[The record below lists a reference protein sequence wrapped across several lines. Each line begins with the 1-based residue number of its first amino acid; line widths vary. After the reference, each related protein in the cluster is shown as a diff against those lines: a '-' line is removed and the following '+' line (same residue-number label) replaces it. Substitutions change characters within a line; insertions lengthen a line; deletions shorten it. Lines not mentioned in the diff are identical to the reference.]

1 MAKDRERRTAQILYV
16 DQNLTAKDVAERVG
30 VSEKTIGDW
39 VEKYQWKALRDAK
52 NNSPAKRIN
61 NIKQIISNMSD
72 EWLDVDRQVKK
83 LERDGGDPKEIAEL
97 RTRIKGIDDAVSK
110 WNKTLE
116 SIEKDA
122 NVSLSTYL
130 YVMEDVFDS
139 LAQFDRD
146 LYVKLVAFQEHH
158 INKVSIKLG

>member
-16 DQNLTAKDVAERVG
+16 DHNLTAKEVAERVG

-39 VEKYQWKALRDAK
+39 VDKHNWKALRDAK
-52 NNSPAKRIN
+52 NSSPAKRIN
-61 NIKQIISNMSD
+61 NIKQIISTMSD
-72 EWLDVDRQVKK
+72 EWLSVDREVKK
-83 LERDGGDPKEIAEL
+83 LEATGGDPKVIAEL
-97 RTRIKGIDDAVSK
+97 RTRIKSIDDAVSK

-116 SIEKDA
+116 NIEKDS

-139 LAQFDRD
+139 LAQYNRD
-146 LYVKLVAFQEHH
+146 LYIKLVDFQEHH

>member
-16 DQNLTAKDVAERVG
+16 DHNLTAKEVAERVG

-39 VEKYQWKALRDAK
+39 VDKHNWKSLRDAK
-52 NNSPAKRIN
+52 NSSPAKRIN
-61 NIKQIISNMSD
+61 NIKQIISTMSD
-72 EWLDVDRQVKK
+72 EWLDIDREVKK
-83 LERDGGDPKEIAEL
+83 IEASGGDPKTVVDL

-116 SIEKDA
+116 NIEKDS

-130 YVMEDVFDS
+130 YVMEDIFDS
-139 LAQFDRD
+139 LANFDRD
-146 LYVKLVAFQEHH
+146 SYVKLVNFQEYH

>member
-16 DQNLTAKDVAERVG
+16 DHNLTAKEVAERVG

-39 VEKYQWKALRDAK
+39 VDQQNWKALRDAK
-52 NNSPAKRIN
+52 NSSPAKRIN
-61 NIKQIISNMSD
+61 NIKQIISTMSD
-72 EWLDVDRQVKK
+72 EWLSVDREVKK
-83 LERDGGDPKEIAEL
+83 LEATGGDPKVIAEL
-97 RTRIKGIDDAVSK
+97 RTRIKSIDDAVSK

-116 SIEKDA
+116 NIEKDS

-139 LAQFDRD
+139 LAQYNRD
-146 LYVKLVAFQEHH
+146 LYIKLVDFQEHH